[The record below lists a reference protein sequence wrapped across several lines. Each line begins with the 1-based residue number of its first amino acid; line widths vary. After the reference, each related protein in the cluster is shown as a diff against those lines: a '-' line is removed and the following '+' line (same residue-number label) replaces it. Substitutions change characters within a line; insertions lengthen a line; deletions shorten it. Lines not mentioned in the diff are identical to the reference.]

1 MYRINLSLVLTTKRI
16 VTKALLGVAVLSAT
30 TATATTQTDVVT
42 SDNIVMAA
50 EDNTIG
56 FTGLEDVVGKTISE
70 VKANAVEAGK
80 YPTDDMN
87 KIFFLYNVQTGLFI
101 NAGGFWGTHISLK
114 DYPMLLWVNTN
125 SKYGYQTIELAQNM
139 DTGQGKLL
147 GWMSGND
154 TADNGVFIDR
164 SIGDDTHYGWTFE
177 PLDDAQNT
185 YRIYTYTTNSP
196 SSFSPKF
203 YLCANK
209 GAVDQD
215 KNCGAFSEQTISS
228 EGLSGYDTWRI
239 MSMQQIY
246 DLQKLNSDDMTSP
259 LDMSFQLKC
268 PGFSRGN
275 QNITEWT
282 TKTFGGKGG
291 VRYGLERVYNTTD
304 KVASDK
310 YDVED
315 IGKNN
320 SYTFNGTTYKDK
332 NSYLRH
338 MAKYF
343 CVDAKK
349 IRGAI
354 YQDVKVLHSGSYI
367 VECKGYSNTTEA
379 RLFAVRLDKDGKEVA
394 RTVHQTVL
402 SQVSYMS
409 EAEKEALH
417 VDEQNMDYAGK
428 EFYGSRKYINSVL
441 VQIPEQDDG
450 NYGYIRFGVIVG
462 DEQSNAQPVD
472 DEWTVFDD
480 FRLLYASRTI
490 DEDLILDEDRSDLSY
505 LRDCSNYYKNK
516 VLHLKKSF
524 TRDKWN
530 SIVLP
535 VDLTRDQFRQ
545 AFGANAKLAKL
556 DRLTSD
562 EIQFKSI
569 NMDAMTSNTVVL
581 EAYTPYILFPTK
593 YMAEREAPAYKAL
606 LTVTGGEAKSHP
618 VVISAG
624 HIDIPNVTMATN
636 DDNKNDLSKLD
647 TDTWTTRQMYSVVG
661 NGTMEAHG
669 TFARTFGTADKQ
681 QLENENADDYGRFTL
696 LDRDIIP
703 GRDDLKGSFFFD
715 NGNMYCSTTRPRGLR
730 GFSCWFKP
738 TGGTLVK
745 AMRLYLDGVADGT
758 TTGIDSVI
766 DFGENQPT
774 GKAAQGIYTVN
785 GQLVSNGSDTTGLP
799 AGMYI
804 VNGKKC
810 VVK

>member
-1 MYRINLSLVLTTKRI
+1 
-16 VTKALLGVAVLSAT
+16 
-30 TATATTQTDVVT
+30 
-42 SDNIVMAA
+42 
-50 EDNTIG
+50 
-56 FTGLEDVVGKTISE
+56 
-70 VKANAVEAGK
+70 
-80 YPTDDMN
+80 
-87 KIFFLYNVQTGLFI
+87 
-101 NAGGFWGTHISLK
+101 
-114 DYPMLLWVNTN
+114 MLLWVNTN

>member
-87 KIFFLYNVQTGLFI
+87 KIFFLYNVKTGLFI

-125 SKYGYQTIELAQNM
+125 SKYGDQTIELAQNM
-139 DTGQGKLL
+139 DTGEGKLL
-147 GWMSGND
+147 GWMSNED
-154 TADNGVFIDR
+154 PADNGVFIDR
-164 SIGDDTHYGWTFE
+164 NINDKTHYGWTFE
-177 PLDDAQNT
+177 PLNDAKNT

-196 SSFSPKF
+196 LSSSPKF

-209 GAVDQD
+209 GTVDQD

-228 EGLSGYDTWRI
+228 DGLSGYDTWRI

-246 DLQKLNSDDMTSP
+246 NLQKLNSDDMTSP

-268 PGFSRGN
+268 PGFSRGDK
-275 QNITEWT
+275 NITNWT
-282 TKTFGGKGG
+282 TSTFGGEGG

-304 KVASDK
+304 KVASDT
-310 YDVED
+310 YDIED
-315 IGKNN
+315 ISDSNP
-320 SYTFNGTTYKDK
+320 YTFNGTTYKDK
-332 NSYLRH
+332 KSYLRH

-343 CVDAKK
+343 CVGAKK

-379 RLFAVRLDKDGKEVA
+379 RLFAVRLDKDRKEVA

-647 TDTWTTRQMYSVVG
+647 TDTWTTRQMDIVDG
-661 NGTMEAHG
+661 NGTMEANG

-745 AMRLYLDGVADGT
+745 PMRLYLDGVADGT